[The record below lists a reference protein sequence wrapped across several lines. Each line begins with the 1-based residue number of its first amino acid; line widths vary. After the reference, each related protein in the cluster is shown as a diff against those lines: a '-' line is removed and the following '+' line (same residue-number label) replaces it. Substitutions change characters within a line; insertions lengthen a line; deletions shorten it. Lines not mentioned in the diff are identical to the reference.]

1 MACLPAP
8 LEKRFIMRLCP
19 HPRRDPAHAA
29 FTIVEAVFAMA
40 LLLTMVIAIY
50 SGITFGFNT
59 VRMARENARATQIL
73 IEKTEQL
80 RLYNWDQLTGTS
92 GYLPTNDF
100 IVTYYSTNVGVT
112 YTGRVTLGSVTLP
125 TTYANNMRQATVTLT
140 WKTGNLL
147 RTRSLTT
154 YISKHGLQNYIY

>member
-1 MACLPAP
+1 
-8 LEKRFIMRLCP
+8 MRLYP
-19 HPRRDPAHAA
+19 YRLNAA
-29 FTIVEAVFAMA
+29 ERGFTIVEAVFAMA
-40 LLLTMVIAIY
+40 ILLTMVIAIY

-59 VRMARENARATQIL
+59 VRHARENARATQIL

-100 IVTYYSTNVGVT
+100 IISYYSTNVGVT
-112 YTGRVTLGSVTLP
+112 YTGRVTLSSVTLP
-125 TTYANNMRQATVTLT
+125 ATYANNMRAATVTLT
-140 WKTGNLL
+140 WTTGKLL